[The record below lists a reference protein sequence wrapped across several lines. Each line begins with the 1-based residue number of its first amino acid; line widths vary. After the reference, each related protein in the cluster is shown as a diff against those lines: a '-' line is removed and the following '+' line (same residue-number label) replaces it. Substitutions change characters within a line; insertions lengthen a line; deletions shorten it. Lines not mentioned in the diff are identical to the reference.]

1 MGDIRQEQNEEKEN
15 YNEENK
21 YSKIREIIF
30 EHIYNNNYKDLY
42 KSTKVYYFMLYQYFD
57 KKEIQTIETYKQEAK
72 TADTEI
78 KEKIQSQTQ
87 KISETVTNKI
97 EQFFLILEKK
107 YKELQNK
114 TPLHI
119 LKTKWTK

>member
-119 LKTKWTK
+119 LKTK

>member
-1 MGDIRQEQNEEKEN
+1 MGDIRQEQNEEKENN

-30 EHIYNNNYKDLY
+30 EHIYNNNFKDLY

-72 TADTEI
+72 IADTKI
-78 KEKIQSQTQ
+78 KEEIQNQKQ

-119 LKTKWTK
+119 LKTK

>member
-1 MGDIRQEQNEEKEN
+1 MGDIRQEQNEEKENN

-87 KISETVTNKI
+87 KISETITNKI

-119 LKTKWTK
+119 LKTK